1 MGLFNKNS
9 TNGAVSERQRLE
21 TKYAQSRHN
30 ILLVVLFSLIN
41 IILLVADGSTYFLFS
56 AYVPYLFADLGMLF
70 TGSYPSEVYTGDLA
84 GMEFLPKSFFV
95 VMLVIVMIILVLY
108 LLCWIFSKKQRVG
121 WMITALVFFVID
133 TAAMLLLNGISA
145 DGIIDIV
152 FHGWVVVSLIMGIA
166 AHFKLKKLPAEDVV
180 DAVCATYP
188 EE

>member
-1 MGLFNKNS
+1 MGLFSKNN
-9 TNGAVSERQRLE
+9 TNEAIPERQRLE

-30 ILLVVLFSLIN
+30 ILLIVLFSLIN

-133 TAAMLLLNGISA
+133 TAAMLLMIRITA
-145 DGIIDIV
+145 DVIVDIV
-152 FHGWVVVSLIMGIA
+152 FHGWVIISLAMGTA
-166 AHFKLKKLPAEDVV
+166 AHFKLKKLPAEEVMDVV
-180 DAVCATYP
+180 SATYT